1 MTKEILQ
8 VISLIISLGLSFVN
22 DGNYQPERELALE
35 EVNWEAYQYAM
46 SEEEYLAL
54 QDYLPVLTNESSFK
68 YTNEY
73 LYNYDDSEDL
83 LYYDAGHDPRNAT
96 TISEYRNNLYSEWGE
111 EASSFPINVRGVAL
125 CDIDDDETYEMI
137 LYISFLGGHF
147 VIFDQENGTVYGAD
161 KFYRTFEQLQTNGVY
176 VGSGGVGNEYYYQ
189 YHFVDTH
196 FTETYLGHTERDDEH
211 QKLLYY
217 IGEEQVG
224 QETFESWEASVMVG
238 DVDFYAPSM

>member
-8 VISLIISLGLSFVN
+8 AISLIISLGLSFVN
-22 DGNYQPERELALE
+22 DGNYQPEQNLALE
-35 EVNWEAYQYAM
+35 EINWEAYQHVM
-46 SEEEYLAL
+46 TEEEYLAL
-54 QDYLPVLTNESSFK
+54 QEYLLVLTNECSFV
-68 YTNEY
+68 YTQY
-73 LYNYDDSEDL
+73 IYDK
-83 LYYDAGHDPRNAT
+83 YDAIADVIKEE
-96 TISEYRNNLYSEWGE
+96 ISIAEYIDGLYSDLGE
-111 EASSFPINVRGVAL
+111 EAAANPINAINVRGVAL
-125 CDIDDDETYEMI
+125 CDIDGDETYEMI

-196 FTETYLGHTERDDEH
+196 FTGTYLGHTERDDEH

-217 IGEEQVG
+217 IGEEQVD
-224 QETFESWEASVMVG
+224 QETFEAWMSSIMVG
-238 DVDFYAPSM
+238 DVEFYKPSR